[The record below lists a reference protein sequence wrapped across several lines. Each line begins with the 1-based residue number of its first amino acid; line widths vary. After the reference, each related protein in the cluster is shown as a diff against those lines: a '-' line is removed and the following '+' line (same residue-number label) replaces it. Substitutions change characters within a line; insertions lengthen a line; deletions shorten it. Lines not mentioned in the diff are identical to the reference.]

1 MTKSKL
7 FDLSIEER
15 KKKKLNKL
23 MSKAVVTRSPT
34 QCHTHHQKMK
44 FRYETIEGII
54 NAYQYLL
61 IKRNKKVK
69 KLETIET
76 VYIPSFSQSAPE

>member
-1 MTKSKL
+1 MNYNWNDTENRRYIKFLMAKSKL

-23 MSKAVVTRSPT
+23 MSKAVVTRNPT

-44 FRYETIEGII
+44 LRYETIEEII

-61 IKRNKKVK
+61 D
-69 KLETIET
+69 
-76 VYIPSFSQSAPE
+76 